1 MVTLPLPHE
10 TYTERLAKQRREQIA
25 LNQTADRL
33 SYGRL
38 AAFGVG
44 GLLIA
49 GVMFQNM
56 SIWWLSLPIAVF
68 TGLVIRHDR
77 VLLACDKVSQVVAWY
92 EHGLARLED
101 RWSGLGEPG
110 NRFANPDHLY
120 AQDLDLFGTGS
131 LFQLLN
137 TAQTKMGEATLATWL
152 LGPAPVDEVK
162 CRQEAVRDLQLRI
175 LLREQLAAA
184 GTEISTNVAPSTL
197 LAWANGSPV
206 LTSAWLRFV
215 GLGLS
220 LFLVGL
226 VAAWSVGMV
235 PGTPVLVGLLAGL
248 LFQRRFNRQTTEIM
262 HAVVAPACELIV
274 LGRVAQILRQ
284 HDYGATRLTT
294 LRKALQTAD
303 GEIIQVVQRLQRV
316 VEMHDWQHNI
326 LFRPVAAFLFWELQC
341 AFVVERW
348 RARYGQAVAGWLDE
362 AGTFEALVALSTYNY
377 EHPRDPFPEL
387 VDNNGTARFEADG
400 LTHPLIPTTE
410 GIAND
415 VHLDSTTR
423 VLIVSG
429 SNMSGK
435 TTLLRSVG
443 VGAVM
448 ALAGAPVRAQRLC
461 LSSVHIGATLRIEDS
476 LQAGRS
482 RFYAEVLRL
491 GHVLETTRRGPTLYL
506 LDELFHG
513 TNSHD
518 RADGARALLSSL
530 LSLGAVGL
538 ITTHDL
544 ALVKIAEHLIPSARN
559 VHFDDTLVGEE
570 MQFDYRL
577 KPGPVT
583 RSNALAIMRA
593 VGLDVPNTVE

>member
-1 MVTLPLPHE
+1 MATLPLPHQ
-10 TYTERLAKQRREQIA
+10 TYTERLAKRRREQMA

-38 AAFGVG
+38 ATFGVG

-49 GVMFQNM
+49 GITLQNM

-77 VLLACDKVSQVVAWY
+77 VLLAHDKVTHVVAWY

-110 NRFANPDHLY
+110 SRFGAPDHLY

-137 TAQTKMGEATLATWL
+137 TAKTTMGEATLAAWL
-152 LGPAPVDEVK
+152 LGPAPLDEIK
-162 CRQEAVRDLQLRI
+162 GRQEAVHDLHSRI

-184 GTEISTNVAPSTL
+184 GTEIRTNMAPSGL
-197 LAWANGSPV
+197 LAWANGHPL
-206 LTSAWLRFV
+206 LTGAWLRFV
-215 GLGLS
+215 GFGLS
-220 LFLVGL
+220 LFLVAL
-226 VAAWSVGMV
+226 VAAWFTGMV
-235 PGTPVLVGLLAGL
+235 PGSSVLVVVLAGV
-248 LFQRRFNRQTTEIM
+248 LFQRRFHRQTTEVM
-262 HAVVAPACELIV
+262 HAVVGPARELIV
-274 LGRVAQILRQ
+274 LGRVAHILRE
-284 HDYGATRLTT
+284 HEYDATRLTT
-294 LRKALQTAD
+294 LRKTLQTAD

-326 LFRPVAAFLFWELQC
+326 LFRPVAAFLFWDLQC
-341 AFVVERW
+341 ACVVERW
-348 RARYGQAVAGWLDE
+348 RARYGQAIAGWLDE
-362 AGTFEALVALSTYNY
+362 VGTFEALVALSTYHY
-377 EHPRDPFPEL
+377 EHPGDPFPEL
-387 VDNNGTARFEADG
+387 TDNDGTAGFEAEG
-400 LTHPLIPTTE
+400 LTHPLIPTSD

-443 VGAVM
+443 VSAVM
-448 ALAGAPVRAQRLC
+448 ALAGAPVRARRLC
-461 LSSVHIGATLRIEDS
+461 LSPVRVGATLRIEDS

-491 GHVLETTRRGPTLYL
+491 GHVLETARKGPTLYL

-518 RADGARALLSSL
+518 RAEGARALLSSL

-544 ALVKIAEHLIPSARN
+544 ALVRIAEHLAPSARN
-559 VHFDDTLVGEE
+559 VHFDDTLVGED

-593 VGLDVPNTVE
+593 VGLDVPNADD